1 MLFLRHSLLAP
12 SLVSLLLTGDAV
24 ADDARIRAR
33 EALETLQGWYNAS
46 SGIWDTCGWWDGA
59 SCMNTIADLAALDP
73 AVMATATYVFNNT
86 FNVGPVSNPN
96 PGPEHKTVFTRGN
109 QQSNAV
115 NASQWL
121 DQAYDDDGWW
131 ALAWIGAYDV
141 TKEATYLEL
150 AEGIFQSLVDAWG
163 TNCGGGGIPW
173 NPSST
178 YVNSITNEL
187 FMSVAAHLANRV
199 PERKE
204 YYVRWA
210 QKEWDWFTS
219 QSFFGENGTI
229 NDGLLENCQNNADT
243 VWSYNQGVVLGGLV
257 ELDKAAPNNTYIPSA
272 NKIAKVA
279 IETLADS
286 NNVIHEFCEPEC
298 LPDGTQFKGIFIR
311 NLRKLQKASPH
322 ALYQEVIS
330 SCAES
335 IWANDRNEKG
345 QFGVNWAG
353 PIQAVVDA
361 STHSSALDALVAAVA
376 AVSP

>member
-1 MLFLRHSLLAP
+1 MLLSRHVLLAP
-12 SLVSLLLTGDAV
+12 SLISLLLTGSAV
-24 ADDARIRAR
+24 ADDARSRAR
-33 EALETLQGWYNAS
+33 DALKTLQGWYNPK

-73 AVMATATYVFNNT
+73 SVMDTATYVFNNT

-96 PGPEHKTVFTRGN
+96 PGPEVKTVFTRDDHR
-109 QQSNAV
+109 SSAV

-121 DQAYDDDGWW
+121 NQAYDDDAWW

-141 TKEATYLEL
+141 TREGTYLEL
-150 AEGIFQSLVDAWG
+150 AEGIFESLADAWG
-163 TNCGGGGIPW
+163 TNCGGGGLPW
-173 NPSST
+173 NPTST

-187 FMSVAAHLANRV
+187 FLSVAAHLANRV

-219 QSFFGENGTI
+219 QDFIGENGTI
-229 NDGLLENCQNNADT
+229 NDGLLENCQNNGAT

-257 ELDKAAPNNTYIPSA
+257 ELNKASPNNTYLSSA
-272 NKIAKVA
+272 NKIAKAA

-286 NNVIHEFCEPEC
+286 EHVIHEFCEPQC

-322 ALYQEVIS
+322 DLYRKVIT
-330 SCAES
+330 SCANS
-335 IWANDRNEKG
+335 IWDNDRNEKG
-345 QFGVNWAG
+345 QFGVNWSG
-353 PIQAVVDA
+353 PIEAVVDA
-361 STHSSALDALVAAVA
+361 STHSSAFDALVAAVA
-376 AVSP
+376 VLEN